1 LHLSN
6 LRKKKFHCPQSPIVI
21 NNFMSI
27 ITLTTDYGLKD
38 HFVGAL
44 KGKILSEYSDASI
57 VDISH
62 YIDPFNTVEA
72 SYIISASY
80 DSFPKGTVHIIGVD
94 SEKSKENQHVAMQ
107 WNDHFFIAADNG
119 ILSMLSQKIIPQK
132 IVEINI
138 HDRLHND
145 ATDLDVFVK
154 VACHIAKGGVLNVIG
169 KEINNIKQVTDLQVT
184 LSDDGNQLKGN
195 VIYIDHF
202 GNVVTNIT
210 KKQFLECAK
219 GREFEIEFR
228 NQPITTILP
237 YYSAIASSDKYP
249 VKYYEGKKLAIFN
262 EAGFLE
268 IAIFRSNPL
277 TVGSASTL
285 LGLNYRDVVSIR
297 FKN

>member
-1 LHLSN
+1 LHFSN
-6 LRKKKFHCPQSPIVI
+6 LRKKKFLSLENAIVI

-38 HFVGAL
+38 HFVGSL
-44 KGKILSEYSDASI
+44 KGKILSEYSDATI

-62 YIDPFNTVEA
+62 YIDPFNTAEA
-72 SYIISASY
+72 SYIIAASY
-80 DSFPKGTVHIIGVD
+80 NSFPKGTVHIIGVD
-94 SEKSKENQHVAMQ
+94 LEANKENQHIVMQ

-132 IVEINI
+132 IVTITI
-138 HDRLHND
+138 HDRLHD
-145 ATDLDVFVK
+145 QASDLDVFVK
-154 VACHIAKGGVLNVIG
+154 VACHIAKGGALSVIG
-169 KEINNIKQVTDLQVT
+169 KEIDSLKQVTDLQVI
-184 LSDDGNQLKGN
+184 LSEDGSELKGN

-202 GNVVTNIT
+202 GNVVTNIS
-210 KKQFLECAK
+210 KKQFLECSK
-219 GREFEIEFR
+219 GRGYEITFKR
-228 NQPITTILP
+228 ITIKTILP

-249 VKYYEGKKLAIFN
+249 VKYYEGQKLAIFN

-285 LGLNYRDVVSIR
+285 LGLNYRDVVSIK
-297 FKN
+297 FV

>member
-1 LHLSN
+1 LHFPN
-6 LRKKKFHCPQSPIVI
+6 LRKKKFSSLQNSIVI

-44 KGKILSEYSDASI
+44 KGKILSEFSEGSI

-80 DSFPKGTVHIIGVD
+80 NSFPKGTVHIIGVD
-94 SEKSKENQHVAMQ
+94 LEANKENQHIAMQ
-107 WNDHFFIAADNG
+107 WNDHFFIASDNG

-132 IVEINI
+132 IVAITI
-138 HDRLHND
+138 HDRLHSD

-154 VACHIAKGGVLNVIG
+154 VACHIAKGGALSVIG
-169 KEINNIKQVTDLQVT
+169 REISTLKQVTDLQVI
-184 LSDDGNQLKGN
+184 LSEDGSQLKGN

-219 GREFEIEFR
+219 GRPYEITFKR
-228 NQPITTILP
+228 ITIKTILP
-237 YYSAIASSDKYP
+237 CYSAIAGSEKYP
-249 VKYYEGKKLAIFN
+249 VKNYEGQKLAIFN

-285 LGLNYRDVVSIR
+285 LGLDYRDLITIQ
-297 FKN
+297 FF